1 MNSLLEIKDPKF
13 LKDLSIKE
21 LEELAQEIRTYII
34 ETVSKTGGHLASSL
48 GTVELVIALHYIFD
62 LPYDRLVFDIGH
74 QAYTHKILTG
84 RAKEFASLRK
94 KNGISGFLSYDESKY
109 DVFEAGHSSTSLSAV
124 AGF

>member
-62 LPYDRLVFDIGH
+62 LPYDRLLFDIGH

-84 RAKEFASLRK
+84 RAK
-94 KNGISGFLSYDESKY
+94 
-109 DVFEAGHSSTSLSAV
+109 
-124 AGF
+124 

>member
-84 RAKEFASLRK
+84 RAIDFKNLRK
-94 KNGISGFLSYDESKY
+94 KNGIS
-109 DVFEAGHSSTSLSAV
+109 
-124 AGF
+124 